1 MSELPIDAKKKR
13 GGTVELLCQHL
24 QKGILGGR
32 FAPGQRLIERDLI
45 EEFGLSRGPV
55 REAFHR
61 LSSDGLVDL
70 IPNRGA
76 TVRRL
81 HRKEVEE
88 LFQIRESLEGMAAGL
103 AAKNIDQGQNRK
115 IFNAVWKQVKPSKK
129 DLQWNVFMENNHLFH
144 KTIVDISNNTQLND
158 LVEKLRLVVVMLQV
172 GKAMQVT
179 QMNKSHQ
186 DHIAI
191 AEGILDGDF
200 IAAETAMRKHVANSH
215 NWILTLPDSVFKPE
229 K

>member
-1 MSELPIDAKKKR
+1 MPTNTKKKR
-13 GGTVELLCQHL
+13 GGAVEVLCQHL
-24 QKGILGGR
+24 HKGILAGR

-61 LSSDGLVDL
+61 LSADGLVDL

-81 HRKEVEE
+81 LRKEVME
-88 LFQIRESLEGMAAGL
+88 LFQVRESLEGLAAGL

-115 IFNAVWKQVKPSKK
+115 AFNAIWKQVKPTKK
-129 DLQWNVFMENNHLFH
+129 LSQWNVFMENNHLFH
-144 KTIVDISNNTQLND
+144 KTIVDISNNSQLND

-172 GKAMQVT
+172 GKSIQT
-179 QMNKSHQ
+179 NQMEKSHR
-186 DHIAI
+186 DHVAI
-191 AEGILDGDF
+191 AKAILDGDF
-200 IAAETAMRKHVANSH
+200 IAAETAMRNHVASSH
-215 NWILTLPDSVFKPE
+215 AWILTLPDSVFKSE